1 MATNLFILRENSVDR
16 INYLPNA
23 FCVEGYLFCPHTKK
37 ELRKVLETLV
47 RMFEFK
53 LHRNSYLT
61 IVDALNV
68 LVNALSWKSYTYKMA
83 CSFLYSFLRL
93 SFCIDSDCIYIDV
106 YGGRIYSSLKEIK
119 A

>member
-1 MATNLFILRENSVDR
+1 MATNLFIIREDSVDR

-23 FCVEGYLFCPHTKK
+23 FCVEGYLYCPHSKK

-53 LHRNSYLT
+53 LHRNSYIS

-68 LVNALSWKSYTYKMA
+68 LIKALTWKTYTYKMA

-93 SFCIDSDCIYIDV
+93 SFCFDSDFIYVDV
-106 YGGRIYSSLKEIK
+106 YNGRLYSSLKDIK